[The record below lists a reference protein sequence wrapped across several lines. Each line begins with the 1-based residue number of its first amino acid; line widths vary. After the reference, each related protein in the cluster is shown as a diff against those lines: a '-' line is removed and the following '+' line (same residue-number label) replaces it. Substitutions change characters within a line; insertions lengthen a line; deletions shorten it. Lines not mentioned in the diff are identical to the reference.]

1 MLAIGKWLSIVVVGA
16 WSGREEEDRIM
27 VFFMVAVGSM
37 MMVVSIL
44 EKRRLAAGEMGQRSC
59 RVSFSFLGF
68 FSFFFCIFGFL
79 AHFSPLFS
87 CSRCSLPFLFFFS
100 FFAQAHHFLLSIF
113 STSMIFLRLF
123 SFFSL
128 CFTLFSLDIFFSFF
142 FCLSIFFII
151 FLKASH
157 EILRIMKWSKVLK
170 TINQNGTEIHF
181 LEFLYFF
188 EKKFEEN
195 KGKKH
200 FMTLINN

>member
-1 MLAIGKWLSIVVVGA
+1 
-16 WSGREEEDRIM
+16 M

-68 FSFFFCIFGFL
+68 FFSFFFCIFGFL
-79 AHFSPLFS
+79 AHFSLLFS

-142 FCLSIFFII
+142 FLLVNFF
-151 FLKASH
+151 H
-157 EILRIMKWSKVLK
+157 
-170 TINQNGTEIHF
+170 HF
-181 LEFLYFF
+181 LESFAWNTKNNEMVKSFKNNQPKWHWNTFFRVFVFLW
-188 EKKFEEN
+188 KN
-195 KGKKH
+195 VWGK
-200 FMTLINN
+200 